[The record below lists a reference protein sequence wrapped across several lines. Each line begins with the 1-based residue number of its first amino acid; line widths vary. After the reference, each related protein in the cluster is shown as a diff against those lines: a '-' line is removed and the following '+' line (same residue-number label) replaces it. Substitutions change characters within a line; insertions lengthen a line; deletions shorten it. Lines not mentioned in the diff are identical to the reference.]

1 MRATITKIDPPKASK
16 YQATFIRIY
25 FNGDDGKWYQ
35 TDVVP
40 VYRNY
45 KNWKPVLESGVGT
58 VVDGLQTKWSYG
70 RIGNSK
76 IDADSPVIIVGKIK
90 EKVVADQQ
98 TLL

>member
-1 MRATITKIDPPKASK
+1 MKATVTKIDQPKVSS

-25 FNGDDGKWYQ
+25 FNGEDGNWYQ

-45 KNWKPVLESGVGT
+45 KNWRPVIEKGIGVKL
-58 VVDGLQTKWSYG
+58 DGLMLKSK
-70 RIGNSK
+70 SK
-76 IDADSPVIIVGKIK
+76 IDADSPVRIIGMAKAEEITSIQ
-90 EKVVADQQ
+90 E